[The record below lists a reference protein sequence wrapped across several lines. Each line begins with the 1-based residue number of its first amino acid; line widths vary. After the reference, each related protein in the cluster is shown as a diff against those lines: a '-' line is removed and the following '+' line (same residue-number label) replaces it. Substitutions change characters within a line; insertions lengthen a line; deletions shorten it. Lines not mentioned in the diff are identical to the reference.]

1 MKNYKEFT
9 EEVFNHHI
17 VQGSTEK
24 GKVTHSGS
32 LRQMQKAIRDPKM
45 PTDHVLVKTRHDLK
59 TGDDWKKHMH
69 AEDATDNLLKK
80 KKKIAQT
87 ISHPG
92 YDAESKN
99 EGIFGSTSAKKSR
112 DKLFLAKSRG
122 NTIKKDESVNELSK
136 DLLQRAGQAAK
147 KKAGQQRAVSKVA
160 ASRVGDTS
168 QPPGQNIKSKRADYQ
183 AAKKDYQAFK
193 FDKAARKKD
202 AKEGVDMYDNKRKE
216 AEMRKKT
223 RETPSSPETQA
234 KLKRARA
241 GEVEEGKFGAV
252 AGAIAGG
259 LAGGPGGAVAGAV
272 GGHLAQNAAH
282 MIAKKLLKKKVD
294 HNRPADAKTN
304 RNPQG
309 LRTEIVKESIK
320 PQSHEYFGSGPFSG
334 DYNDVATSVMR
345 VVEKTAKENPEEEDK
360 GFEKMS
366 NDKLNKSVTN
376 AYLEKVREEV

>member
-1 MKNYKEFT
+1 
-9 EEVFNHHI
+9 
-17 VQGSTEK
+17 
-24 GKVTHSGS
+24 
-32 LRQMQKAIRDPKM
+32 
-45 PTDHVLVKTRHDLK
+45 
-59 TGDDWKKHMH
+59 
-69 AEDATDNLLKK
+69 
-80 KKKIAQT
+80 
-87 ISHPG
+87 
-92 YDAESKN
+92 
-99 EGIFGSTSAKKSR
+99 
-112 DKLFLAKSRG
+112 LFLAKSRG

-216 AEMRKKT
+216 AEMRKKA

-241 GEVEEGKFGAV
+241 GEV
-252 AGAIAGG
+252 
-259 LAGGPGGAVAGAV
+259 
-272 GGHLAQNAAH
+272 
-282 MIAKKLLKKKVD
+282 
-294 HNRPADAKTN
+294 
-304 RNPQG
+304 
-309 LRTEIVKESIK
+309 VKESTK

-334 DYNDVATSVMR
+334 DYNDVAASVMR

>member
-80 KKKIAQT
+80 KKKTAQT

-112 DKLFLAKSRG
+112 DKMFLARSRG
-122 NTIKKDESVNELSK
+122 NTIKKDEPVNELSK
-136 DLLQRAGQAAK
+136 GLLQRAANTARDQ
-147 KKAGQQRAVSKVA
+147 AGQKRGEADKA

-168 QPPGQNIKSKRADYQ
+168 QPPGQNLKSKRANYQ

-193 FDKAARKKD
+193 FSKAADKKEAWEKPRDKDFEKLGPLSKGELKKKKD
-202 AKEGVDMYDNKRKE
+202 TKEGVDMYDNKRKE
-216 AEMRKKT
+216 AEMRKKA

-241 GEVEEGKFGAV
+241 GEV
-252 AGAIAGG
+252 
-259 LAGGPGGAVAGAV
+259 
-272 GGHLAQNAAH
+272 
-282 MIAKKLLKKKVD
+282 
-294 HNRPADAKTN
+294 
-304 RNPQG
+304 
-309 LRTEIVKESIK
+309 VKESIK

-334 DYNDVATSVMR
+334 EYSDVATAVLR
-345 VVEKTAKENPEEEDK
+345 IAKKVAKEGIEEEEI

-366 NDKLNKSVTN
+366 DDKVNKAVTD
-376 AYLEKVREEV
+376 AYLEKVQGEN